1 MLSKAVFLDRDGTLN
16 FDPGYLGNPQD
27 LELFSDTGNVL
38 AALKNEHQFK
48 LVVISNQAGIARRI
62 ITEEQVI
69 SVNNEL
75 NNKLSEFNV
84 QIDAFYYCPFHPDF
98 NSEEDC
104 ICRKPSP
111 KMILDAAKD
120 LKIDLEKSYF
130 IGDSVSDVLAGL
142 SAKLKTILVKT
153 GNGTESISILQNG
166 NNFPSFVAENLTE
179 AYKFIINDSTGVLFS
194 DK

>member
-16 FDPGYLGNPQD
+16 YDPGYLGNPND

-38 AALKNEHQFK
+38 AALKNKFQFK
-48 LVVISNQAGIARRI
+48 LIVISNQAGIARGI

-75 NNKLSEFNV
+75 NKKLSEFNV

-98 NSEEDC
+98 SSEEDC
-104 ICRKPSP
+104 LCRKPSP
-111 KMILDAAKD
+111 KMILDAAND
-120 LKIDLEKSYF
+120 LSIDLSKSYF
-130 IGDSVSDVLAGL
+130 VGDTAADIIAGL
-142 SAKLKTILVKT
+142 TIQLKTILVKT
-153 GNGTESISILQNG
+153 GKGAESISILQNE

-179 AYKFIINDSTGVLFS
+179 AYKFIINDSTGVPFS
-194 DK
+194 D

>member
-16 FDPGYLGNPQD
+16 YDPGYLGNPND

-38 AALKNEHQFK
+38 AALKNQFQFK
-48 LVVISNQAGIARRI
+48 LIVISNQAGIARGI

-75 NNKLSEFNV
+75 NKKLSEFNV

-98 NSEEDC
+98 SSEEDC
-104 ICRKPSP
+104 LCRKPSP
-111 KMILDAAKD
+111 KMILDAAND
-120 LKIDLEKSYF
+120 LNIDLSKSYF
-130 IGDSVSDVLAGL
+130 VGDTAADIIAGL
-142 SAKLKTILVKT
+142 TVQLKTILVKT
-153 GNGTESISILQNG
+153 GKGAESISILQNE

-179 AYKFIINDSTGVLFS
+179 AYKFIINDSTGVPFS
-194 DK
+194 D